1 MIKPVIKQ
9 PAAGTMPWR
18 GCSQKGFTLVELLIT
33 MVVLGV
39 LMAIAFPSMQ
49 SSIASNRVRSQGQD
63 IVNILNFARSEA
75 ISRGAD
81 VTVSPQ
87 NTWKGGVQVRVADNT
102 IRQLPAFDGD
112 TKISNGNDIVF
123 TQRGQLATSA
133 VNLTINHD
141 DTTIKSTIKIASG
154 GSISRQ

>member
-9 PAAGTMPWR
+9 PAAGKMPWR
-18 GCSQKGFTLVELLIT
+18 GSCQQGFTLVELMVTI
-33 MVVLGV
+33 VVLGI
-39 LMAIAFPSMQ
+39 LLAIAFPSMQ

-75 ISRGAD
+75 ISRGAS

-87 NTWKGGVQVRVADNT
+87 NTWTTGALVKIGTVT
-102 IRQLPAFDGD
+102 IKSLPAFEGG
-112 TKISNGNDIVF
+112 TVISSGADITF
-123 TQRGQLATSA
+123 TERGQLVTSA
-133 VNLTINHD
+133 VTLQVAHSKTS
-141 DTTIKSTIKIASG
+141 STSSVSVASG